1 MRKHPTKN
9 AVQAAQAH
17 SLHKHMHNVPDV
29 MIPDLQ
35 WQLLVIRSECLLNGL
50 IEKDSAA
57 VYRHLVDVLR
67 AGGMTWTNAIGEEC
81 PRCVPLWQLRQVLLS
96 ARALALPRIVIRIL
110 LMSFRTNLHGLVE
123 MTDFLTN
130 TVSFVSWMF
139 DTAPGGA
146 FLTEAAKVSRILED
160 EKANAE
166 ANELDMLMQSA
177 VAANENRGDDQQGA
191 GHQGVVDR
199 EGCEKQLVQLVT
211 SHIWNE
217 HGRGPVDVW
226 HFQRA
231 IMRHTDS
238 AGGLT
243 IAELRGL
250 LGEVPF
256 DPRTNKTLIP
266 PIDHIRAWVPLYF
279 QMKDAGVFYQPFLL
293 GELFPYI
300 PKVDIAPLDQ
310 AYPLFPPETSAA
322 SRRSTRR
329 KSSLRLK
336 RRISVADSDR
346 SHGNPGR
353 PDMLVWWH
361 ASSRASQSEAVPA
374 EVRELQEKHEDLVKK
389 RREARK
395 AKREEALAEAAEET
409 SGGSEKAGDEEDSP
423 SDERDTAAVVSNSR
437 QYPYW
442 EPLSNC
448 TGETPRIRS
457 GHTACIY
464 RSRFLYVFG
473 GFDGEQCFDDLFRLD
488 LHSLVWSKVEGRG
501 DMPSGRASHTAT
513 SDELAGSMFIFGGSG
528 SHFGYTNKCDLYEFA
543 YDTSTWSLLCEMGI
557 STNASP
563 VRPAAADGTRPGAP
577 AGETSADRTQIT
589 GPAGPTSSLTANSPS
604 SPPLGMVEVQDA
616 PTARYGQCMVQH
628 NEQLYI
634 WGGTHGTNY
643 PTDMHRFDLVSKRWF
658 GVPMSGEQPS
668 GRYRHQALVRN
679 DCMYVLGGSGTARYG
694 DVFEF
699 NLCTNTWKR
708 LVCSGVG
715 LFQQGRYAHA
725 AVLQDSKVLVYG
737 GNDGR
742 RTNDLLTFDIDT
754 QVWAQLPV
762 HALEA
767 PPGRDFHAA

>member
-1 MRKHPTKN
+1 
-9 AVQAAQAH
+9 
-17 SLHKHMHNVPDV
+17 
-29 MIPDLQ
+29 
-35 WQLLVIRSECLLNGL
+35 
-50 IEKDSAA
+50 
-57 VYRHLVDVLR
+57 
-67 AGGMTWTNAIGEEC
+67 
-81 PRCVPLWQLRQVLLS
+81 
-96 ARALALPRIVIRIL
+96 
-110 LMSFRTNLHGLVE
+110 MSFRTNLHGLVE
-123 MTDFLTN
+123 MTNFLTN

-146 FLTEAAKVSRILED
+146 FLTEAAKVSKILED

-177 VAANENRGDDQQGA
+177 VAANANRGDEQQGG

-199 EGCEKQLVQLVT
+199 ESCEKQLVQLVT
-211 SHIWNE
+211 SYIWNE
-217 HGRGPVDVW
+217 HGRGTVDVW

-231 IMRHTDS
+231 IMRHSDS

-266 PIDHIRAWVPLYF
+266 PLDHIRAWVPLYF
-279 QMKDAGVFYQPFLL
+279 QMKDAGVFYQPFSL

-300 PKVDIAPLDQ
+300 PKVNIGPLDQ

-322 SRRSTRR
+322 TRRSSRR

-336 RRISVADSDR
+336 RRTSVADSDR
-346 SHGNPGR
+346 SSGNPTR
-353 PDMLVWWH
+353 SDMLVAGESH
-361 ASSRASQSEAVPA
+361 DPSSAVSHRRTFLAPMALNRMRKTSVLSASSRASQSEAVPA
-374 EVRELQEKHEDLVKK
+374 EVRELQEKHKNLVEK

-409 SGGSEKAGDEEDSP
+409 SEGSEKAGDEEVDSP
-423 SDERDTAAVVSNSR
+423 SDERDSAVVSNSR

-442 EPLSNC
+442 EPLTNC

-473 GFDGEQCFDDLFRLD
+473 GFDGEQCFDDLYRLD
-488 LHSLVWSKVEGRG
+488 LHSLVWSKIEGRG

-513 SDELAGSMFIFGGSG
+513 SDELAGSMFVFGGSG

-563 VRPAAADGTRPGAP
+563 VRPAAADGARPGAP
-577 AGETSADRTQIT
+577 IGETAADRPQIT

-643 PTDMHRFDLVSKRWF
+643 PTDMHRFDLVSKHWF

-767 PPGRDFHAA
+767 PPGRDFHAAVATAPQTILSALSDPGQDSWSSPGNSAGEELDAMVIFGGSSGHTR